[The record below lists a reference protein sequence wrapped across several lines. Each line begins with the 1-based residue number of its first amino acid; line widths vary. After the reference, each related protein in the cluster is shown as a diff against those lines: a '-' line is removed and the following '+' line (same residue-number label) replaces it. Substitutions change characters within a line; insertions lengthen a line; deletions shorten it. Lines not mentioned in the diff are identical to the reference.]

1 MSLLERNCSRKG
13 AGSWEEAG
21 TFPSEPPLGIHLMS
35 AEVHVIPAAGS
46 GDCGRQDTGAGVPG
60 PTQSAKPNGMVILP
74 VFHL

>member
-46 GDCGRQDTGAGVPG
+46 GDSRTLEQVFLVLP
-60 PTQSAKPNGMVILP
+60 SLPNPMGW
-74 VFHL
+74 